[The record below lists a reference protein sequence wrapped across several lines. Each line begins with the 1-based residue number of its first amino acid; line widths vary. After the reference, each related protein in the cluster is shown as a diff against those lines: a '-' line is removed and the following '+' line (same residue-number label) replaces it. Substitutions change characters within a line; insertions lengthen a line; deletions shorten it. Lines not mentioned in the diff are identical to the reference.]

1 MRYVLGI
8 HAGATRVTAAVCRP
22 TPGPW
27 GPPEVMP
34 LAGALPWLDS
44 VLHVSAAGELLAG
57 EPAMRMAATEPDRV
71 VFGPLRRT
79 GDAVPVLL
87 GEASYPAE
95 TLAAALI
102 GWVTD
107 RVADLEGAAPERIVV
122 THPADWSGYRRGLLH
137 EALDRADLP
146 GVLALPAPIAA
157 AESRHARS
165 EVPPGRTIAVCR
177 IGGTSVETALLRR
190 GPRGFDLLTH
200 AENVECGAGA
210 LLDDLL
216 VRHVVER
223 TGADPADPG
232 VMARLRAACSVA
244 KERLAHVAEVHVTE
258 ELTVTRAEFE
268 RLARPVL
275 AAAVAELDRVLSH
288 APADGVEAAVLV
300 GGTAAIPLVRELAET
315 SLDCPVVVDDDPGTA
330 LARGAA
336 VAARPCPAPD
346 REAGPGAGA
355 DSGSGSGASSG
366 SGELVTARHELP
378 ALRHDADDMEPPPPR
393 PPVEVTPL
401 EPPRRTLSLR
411 RKGADARTEDRT

>member
-8 HAGATRVTAAVCRP
+8 HVGATRVTAAVCRA
-22 TPGPW
+22 TAGPW
-27 GPPEVMP
+27 GPPEVVP
-34 LAGALPWLDS
+34 LGGAVPWLDS

-57 EPAMRMAATEPDRV
+57 EAAMRMAATEPERV
-71 VFGPLRRT
+71 AFGPLRRT
-79 GDAVPVLL
+79 GDPVPYVL
-87 GEASYPAE
+87 GEVSYPAE

-102 GWVTD
+102 GWVAD

-122 THPADWSGYRRGLLH
+122 THPAEWSGYRRGLLH

-157 AESRHARS
+157 AESRHAQA
-165 EVPPGRTIAVCR
+165 EVPPGGTLAVCR

-200 AENVECGAGA
+200 AENAECGAGA

-223 TGADPADPG
+223 TGTDQRDPDA
-232 VMARLRAACSVA
+232 MARLRSACVVA
-244 KERLAHVAEVHVTE
+244 KERLAHAREVHVTE
-258 ELTVTRAEFE
+258 GLAVPRAEFE

-275 AAAVAELDRVLSH
+275 AAAVTELHRMLAQ
-288 APADGVEAAVLV
+288 APGDGVEAAVLV
-300 GGTAAIPLVRELAET
+300 GGTAAVPLVRELAET
-315 SLDCPVVVDDDPGTA
+315 MLDCPVAVDDDPATA

-336 VAARPCPAPD
+336 VAARPCPGP
-346 REAGPGAGA
+346 RPEPGADAGSDA
-355 DSGSGSGASSG
+355 GSGSG

-378 ALRHDADDMEPPPPR
+378 AVYRDGPDDLEPPPPR

-401 EPPRRTLSLR
+401 EPPKRTLSLR
-411 RKGADARTEDRT
+411 RKDSRGEDRR